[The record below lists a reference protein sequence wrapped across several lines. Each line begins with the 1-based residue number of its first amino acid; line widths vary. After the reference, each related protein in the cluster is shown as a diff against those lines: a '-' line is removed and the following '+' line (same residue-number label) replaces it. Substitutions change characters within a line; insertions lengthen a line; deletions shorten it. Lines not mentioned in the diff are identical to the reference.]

1 MSSLLKW
8 LLLASAGIVSI
19 PAHAD
24 GRTWFDGKALRTQAH
39 AVMAE
44 LRSAESYG
52 LDTLRYTLEIPAA
65 QVQRVLEVDGV
76 DDASRERFD
85 AALNGA
91 VAQFLADLRDGR
103 VGPEA
108 AGFHLPRTTEPF
120 DAERATRQLAESTDV
135 RAAIAAL
142 EPSLLPYRRLKE
154 ALAQYRELAARR
166 DLIPLPPPT
175 RRSLRE
181 GDVYEGSARLRA
193 LLLALGDLGPGEC
206 AETNAA
212 FDECLVQGV
221 RGFQKRHG
229 LVEDGVLGLRTFAQ
243 LNVPLD
249 RRVRQIEL
257 TMERWR
263 WISALQKPDIVV
275 NVPQFAL
282 YALPRPERGETS
294 VIEMRVI
301 VGQSGPDKRTP
312 VFTEAIEYV
321 IFQPFWDVPASI
333 MRREL
338 LPLIRKDPSYLA
350 RNDMEIVRGGSDT
363 AKAIEPT
370 DQVLDEL
377 AAGKLRLRQRPGA
390 KNALGS
396 VKFIMPNPHDVYL
409 HATPNIELFERTGR
423 AFSHGCIRVSQPAL
437 LAEYVLKSAP
447 GDWSAEAVEAALCD
461 PATRRV
467 DLTTPVSVLIF
478 YGTAVVSQSEGIM
491 FFEDL
496 YGHDRRLDDLLRKTS
511 AKTPKT
517 R

>member
-1 MSSLLKW
+1 MSSILKC
-8 LLLASAGIVSI
+8 LLLASAGIASI
-19 PAHAD
+19 SAHAD
-24 GRTWFDGKALRTQAH
+24 GLTWFDGTTLRAQAH
-39 AVMAE
+39 SVMAE

-52 LDTLRYTLEIPAA
+52 LDARRYTLDVPAA

-76 DDASRERFD
+76 DSALRKRFD
-85 AALNGA
+85 DALSIA
-91 VAQFLADLRDGR
+91 VTQFLADLRDGR
-103 VGPEA
+103 VKPEA

-120 DAERATRQLAESTDV
+120 DAEQATRQLAQSTDV
-135 RAAIAAL
+135 RAAIASF
-142 EPSLLPYRRLKE
+142 EPSVLPYRRLKE
-154 ALAQYRELAARR
+154 ALRQYRELAARHE
-166 DLIPLPPPT
+166 LVPLPPPT

-181 GDVYEGSARLRA
+181 GDVYEGSTRLRA
-193 LLLALGDLGPGEC
+193 LLLALGDLEPGGC
-206 AETNAA
+206 AETTTA
-212 FDECLVQGV
+212 FDECLAQGV
-221 RGFQKRHG
+221 RRFQKRHG
-229 LVEDGVLGLRTFAQ
+229 LVEDGVLGARTFAQ

-275 NVPQFAL
+275 NVPQFVL
-282 YALPRPERGETS
+282 FALPRPAFGETN

-312 VFTEAIEYV
+312 VFAEAIEYV

-338 LPLIRKDPSYLA
+338 LPLIRKDPAYLA
-350 RNDMEIVRGGSDT
+350 RNDMEIVRGWSDA

-370 DQVLDEL
+370 DEVLDEL

-396 VKFIMPNPHDVYL
+396 VKFIMPNPHNVYL
-409 HATPNIELFERTGR
+409 HATPNVELFERASR

-447 GDWSAEAVEAALCD
+447 GDWSAEAIEAALCD

-478 YGTAVVSQSEGIM
+478 YGTAVVSQSEGIL

-496 YGHDRRLDDLLRKTS
+496 YGHDRRLDGLLRKTS
-511 AKTPKT
+511 AKTPNT
-517 R
+517 W